1 MGSIYKQSG
10 VALFIVLVVLA
21 IMLVGSLAM
30 LRSGEVSAL
39 VAGNVSFREAATQ
52 ATDIGIADAAKALD
66 VQTNLDTNIANNYF
80 ATRQPEDAYG
90 IPTTVN
96 WSSVPTMAVGNY
108 TVQHVVDRLCQ
119 VTPVTDPTGTCMVRD
134 SESAGSNKAGSLAY
148 KNPASVY
155 YRITV
160 KVVGPK
166 STASYVQAL
175 VLK

>member
-1 MGSIYKQSG
+1 MKRMSKQRG
-10 VALFIVLVVLA
+10 VSLLIVLVVLA
-21 IMLVGSLAM
+21 ITLVGSLAM
-30 LRSGEVSAL
+30 LRSGEVSSM

-52 ATDIGIADAAKALD
+52 ASDLGIADAAKALD
-66 VQTNLDTNIANNYF
+66 VQPNFDANIANTYF
-80 ATRQPEDAYG
+80 ATRQPEDTNG
-90 IPTTVN
+90 LPTTIN

-108 TVQHVVDRLCQ
+108 TVQHVIDRLCQ

-160 KVVGPK
+160 RVTGPK
-166 STASYVQAL
+166 STAAYVQAL

>member
-1 MGSIYKQSG
+1 MTRMSKQRG
-10 VALFIVLVVLA
+10 VALLIVLVVLA
-21 IMLVGSLAM
+21 ITLVGSLAM
-30 LRSGEVSAL
+30 LRSGEVSSM

-66 VQTNLDTNIANNYF
+66 IQANLDANIANTYF
-80 ATRQPEDAYG
+80 ATRQPDDAYG
-90 IPTTVN
+90 IPTTIN
-96 WSSVPTMAVGNY
+96 WASVPVMAVGNY
-108 TVQHVVDRLCQ
+108 NVQHVIDRLCD
-119 VTPVTDPTGTCMVRD
+119 VTPVTDSTGTCMVRD

-160 KVVGPK
+160 RVIGPK
-166 STASYVQAL
+166 STAAYVQAL

>member
-1 MGSIYKQSG
+1 MKRMSKQRG
-10 VALFIVLVVLA
+10 VSLLIVLVVLA
-21 IMLVGSLAM
+21 ITLVGSLAM
-30 LRSGEVSAL
+30 LRSGEVSSM

-52 ATDIGIADAAKALD
+52 ASDLGIADAAKALD
-66 VQTNLDTNIANNYF
+66 VQPNFDANIANTYF
-80 ATRQPEDAYG
+80 ATRQPEDTNG
-90 IPTTVN
+90 LPTTIN

-108 TVQHVVDRLCQ
+108 TVQHVIDRLCQ

-148 KNPASVY
+148 KNPASIY

-166 STASYVQAL
+166 STAAYVQAL

>member
-1 MGSIYKQSG
+1 MKSISGQRG
-10 VALFIVLVVLA
+10 VALLIVLVVLA
-21 IMLVGSLAM
+21 IALVGSLAM

-66 VQTNLDTNIANNYF
+66 VQVNFDNNIANTYF

-90 IPTTVN
+90 IPTTIN

-108 TVQHVVDRLCQ
+108 TVQHIVDRLCQ
-119 VTPVTDPTGTCMVRD
+119 VSPVTDPTASCVVRD

-148 KNPASVY
+148 KNPASIY
-155 YRITV
+155 YRVTV

-166 STASYVQAL
+166 STAAYVQAL

>member
-1 MGSIYKQSG
+1 MTRISKQRG
-10 VALFIVLVVLA
+10 VALLIVLVVLA
-21 IMLVGSLAM
+21 ITLVGSLAM
-30 LRSGEVSAL
+30 LRSGEVSSM

-66 VQTNLDTNIANNYF
+66 IQTNLDTNIANTYF
-80 ATRQPEDAYG
+80 ATRQPDDAYG
-90 IPTTVN
+90 IPTTIN
-96 WSSVPTMAVGNY
+96 WANVPIKTVGNY
-108 TVQHVVDRLCQ
+108 NVQHVIDRLCQ
-119 VTPVTDPTGTCMVRD
+119 VTPVTDATGTCMVRD

-160 KVVGPK
+160 RVIGPK
-166 STASYVQAL
+166 STAAYVQAL

>member
-1 MGSIYKQSG
+1 MKLISTQRG
-10 VALFIVLVVLA
+10 VALLIVLVVLA
-21 IMLVGSLAM
+21 IALVGSLAM

-66 VQTNLDTNIANNYF
+66 VQANFDNNIANTYF

-90 IPTTVN
+90 IPTTIN

-108 TVQHVVDRLCQ
+108 TVQHIIDRLCQ
-119 VTPVTDPTGTCMVRD
+119 VSPVTDPTASCMVRD

-148 KNPASVY
+148 KNPASIY

-166 STASYVQAL
+166 STAAYVQAL

>member
-1 MGSIYKQSG
+1 MTRMSKQRG
-10 VALFIVLVVLA
+10 VALLIVLVVLA
-21 IMLVGSLAM
+21 ITLVGSLAM
-30 LRSGEVSAL
+30 LRSGEVSSM

-66 VQTNLDTNIANNYF
+66 IQTNLDTNIANTYF
-80 ATRQPEDAYG
+80 ATRQPDDAYG
-90 IPTTVN
+90 IPTTIN
-96 WSSVPTMAVGNY
+96 WANVPIKTVGNY
-108 TVQHVVDRLCQ
+108 NVQHVIDRLCQ
-119 VTPVTDPTGTCMVRD
+119 VTPVTDATGTCMVRD

-160 KVVGPK
+160 RVIGPK
-166 STASYVQAL
+166 STAAYVQAL

>member
-1 MGSIYKQSG
+1 MTRISKQRG
-10 VALFIVLVVLA
+10 VSLLIVLVVLA
-21 IMLVGSLAM
+21 VTLVGSLAM

-52 ATDIGIADAAKALD
+52 ASDIGIADAAKALD
-66 VQTNLDTNIANNYF
+66 VMANPDTSVANVYF
-80 ATRQPEDAYG
+80 ATRQPEDVDG
-90 IPTTVN
+90 LPTSIS
-96 WSSVPTMAVGNY
+96 WSSVPSAAVGNY

-160 KVVGPK
+160 RVIGPK
-166 STASYVQAL
+166 GTAAYVQAL

>member
-1 MGSIYKQSG
+1 MKRMSKQRG
-10 VALFIVLVVLA
+10 VSLLIVLVVLA
-21 IMLVGSLAM
+21 ITLVGSLAM
-30 LRSGEVSAL
+30 LRSGEVSSM

-52 ATDIGIADAAKALD
+52 ASDLGIADAAKALD
-66 VQTNLDTNIANNYF
+66 VQANLDTNIANAYF
-80 ATRQPEDAYG
+80 ATRQPDDAYG
-90 IPTTVN
+90 IPTTIN
-96 WSSVPTMAVGNY
+96 WSSVPTQTVGNY
-108 TVQHVVDRLCQ
+108 TVQHVIDRLCQ

-160 KVVGPK
+160 RVTGPK
-166 STASYVQAL
+166 STAAYVQAL

>member
-1 MGSIYKQSG
+1 MTRISKQRG
-10 VALFIVLVVLA
+10 VALLIVLVVLA
-21 IMLVGSLAM
+21 ITLVGSLAM
-30 LRSGEVSAL
+30 LRSGEVSSM

-66 VQTNLDTNIANNYF
+66 IQTNLDTNIANTCF
-80 ATRQPEDAYG
+80 ATRQPDDAYG
-90 IPTTVN
+90 IPTTIN
-96 WSSVPTMAVGNY
+96 WANVPIKTVGNY
-108 TVQHVVDRLCQ
+108 NVQHVIDRLCQ
-119 VTPVTDPTGTCMVRD
+119 VTPVTDATGTCMVRD

-160 KVVGPK
+160 RVIGPK
-166 STASYVQAL
+166 STAAYVQAL

>member
-1 MGSIYKQSG
+1 MTSVSKQSG
-10 VALFIVLVVLA
+10 VSLLIVLVVLA
-21 IMLVGSLAM
+21 IALVGSIAM

-52 ATDIGIADAAKALD
+52 ASDLGISDAAKALD
-66 VQTNLDTNIANNYF
+66 AQANVDTNIANTYF
-80 ATRQPEDAYG
+80 ATHQPEDANG
-90 IPTTVN
+90 IPTTIN
-96 WSSVPTMAVGNY
+96 WANVPTMTVGNY
-108 TVQHVVDRLCQ
+108 AVQHIVDRLCQ

-160 KVVGPK
+160 RVTGPK
-166 STASYVQAL
+166 STAAFVQAL
-175 VLK
+175 V

>member
-1 MGSIYKQSG
+1 MQVTPKLRTRLLLQNGVFVVLL
-10 VALFIVLVVLA
+10 VALA
-21 IMLVGSLAM
+21 
-30 LRSGEVSAL
+30 AL
-39 VAGNVSFREAATQ
+39 VAFFAREYRAEYDLTQ
-52 ATDIGIADAAKALD
+52 SSRNTLTQQTRD
-66 VQTNLDTNIANNYF
+66 VLTKLTGPIKVTVF
-80 ATRQPEDAYG
+80 ATRQPEDTNG
-90 IPTTVN
+90 LPTTIN

-108 TVQHVVDRLCQ
+108 TVQHVIDRLCQ

-160 KVVGPK
+160 RVTGPK
-166 STASYVQAL
+166 STAAYVQAL